1 MFFMFEFDLN
11 VKYRPSNKRHGLQK
25 KFLYR
30 NNRFFSVDHVKINE
44 LHAVASYAIL
54 VDKITGVMI
63 SIKKGQ

>member
-25 KFLYR
+25 KLLYS

-44 LHAVASYAIL
+44 LHAVHTWRHMQY
-54 VDKITGVMI
+54 
-63 SIKKGQ
+63 